1 MNQVGGVALVLGV
14 LPGTGLLSGCC
25 FSIWG
30 FKKSSWKDMELGPG
44 HCRDRK
50 LGTPWYLPNPTQVA
64 VGRPETSQEGM
75 DKGTQARRGPPS
87 GGLKVGWRLVYY
99 PNWDTC
105 ESERRMLLIVT
116 SRQWALTRATPGKL
130 TGLREK
136 EPPGTVSEAG
146 LCSLPWKS

>member
-1 MNQVGGVALVLGV
+1 MTVTFHGVGPSLPPCGQAVVKWDFHLNEPSVALVLGV

-75 DKGTQARRGPPS
+75 DKGTQARR
-87 GGLKVGWRLVYY
+87 
-99 PNWDTC
+99 
-105 ESERRMLLIVT
+105 
-116 SRQWALTRATPGKL
+116 
-130 TGLREK
+130 
-136 EPPGTVSEAG
+136 
-146 LCSLPWKS
+146 